1 MCFDNILAPMTD
13 HITALKPH
21 FRNPGLVRVYVNGE
35 HTFTVPL
42 IDTADLKTGMALT
55 GKRMAQLQRKHEL
68 EQAYLTAIRYL
79 GYRRRSRREIKRHL
93 IKKKVPKEIVA
104 QTLSRLF
111 ESQLIDDK
119 AFANWWVAHRCR
131 FKPRSTYALRFELLQ
146 KGIEESIIAA
156 ALADTD
162 DNKMALELLTA
173 KRKQW
178 RRLDHRKK
186 RQRILAFLHRRGFG
200 YDIAK
205 RACEDF
211 IEKTEDRPE
220 DDGP

>member
-1 MCFDNILAPMTD
+1 MTD
-13 HITALKPH
+13 RITALKTH
-21 FRNPGLVRVYVNGE
+21 FRNPGLVRVYVDGE
-35 HTFTVPL
+35 HAFTVPL
-42 IDTADLKTGMALT
+42 IDTADLKTGTALT
-55 GKRMAQLQRKHEL
+55 GERMAQLQRKNEL

-93 IKKKVPKEIVA
+93 IKKKVPTEIVA
-104 QTLSRLF
+104 QTIGRLV
-111 ESQLIDDK
+111 ESQLLDDE

-131 FKPRSTYALRFELLQ
+131 FKPRSTYALRYELLQ
-146 KGIEESIIAA
+146 KGIDESIIAA

-162 DNKMALELLTA
+162 DSKMALELLAA
-173 KRKQW
+173 KRRQW

-186 RQRILAFLHRRGFG
+186 RQKILTFLHQRGFG

-205 RACEDF
+205 RACENF